1 MKRFVQ
7 IFSAALVLAALMT
20 TKVAAQ
26 NLNEDTPVDF
36 FTNVA
41 SRLLSSQ
48 LNVNLTRI
56 EIYPTNQF
64 TPAVHRLLQVAANLY
79 DASTNRY
86 YDEAAPPMAMPTVFQ
101 PVFSVENGCV
111 YITNFVEVTD
121 TSFLTNTLRDLNGG
135 PAVVAALQPNDLV
148 FGMPLIIGVK
158 KGFPNFNEF
167 AMQTAFQLMR
177 KIQVTRAS
185 TNAAI
190 APDSSYTINQ
200 MFGLSLSN
208 QLAVECWN
216 SYSSNYTRPISIY
229 ANDCLTVTL
238 TNDEGF
244 STTAPMIVSGSIQ
257 IPNPTTNVWPA
268 FNFISPAAS
277 FQIPLNTNVTPVPN
291 SIYRFNGGN
300 PYLTTDITVPFET
313 SVNINGSIYPQPH
326 WGWEIT
332 NDLQVFMVDVS
343 SGRIIDYVQL
353 SGPNNNLDLTAAI
366 QQEWDFGTQTGYN
379 DLWDTNL
386 NSSDVPDGI
395 VNQLEVS
402 LGLFGLGSGPN
413 AWQYSLG
420 LTEIYNEING
430 FRAFYHLGPFP
441 GYTSSIYTTL
451 VGIDSATNALVSP
464 YTAAATIF
472 QNISWQ
478 ANDPLVHYLAS
489 DLNASFG
496 NGIFTISQW
505 PENIGYVNRRYMPWG
520 GNPLLPGADQNP
532 YNVTLK
538 DPLVYSSDYWNF
550 PDGQPLNPGWIGQV
564 HRGTPWQTIYL
575 KSSDILASGGL
586 ATWTNWT
593 GDADATD
600 AAAMAPVQ
608 DWHLASLLTTLLNT
622 NNFASLFPVNNPNP
636 NAWQGLLN
644 GLIASTNIPD
654 PSDSVLIS
662 SNSAQASAIA
672 SAIQSER
679 MAQPGQFFRDI
690 GDILATS
697 QLAEQSPFLAGVN
710 SNSISDADYELISS
724 QLLSLLRAD
733 SVGSV
738 ALMNGQPLV
747 QFTGYDGHTYA
758 IQASSDLINWVS
770 IGTNCPV
777 DGLFSFTNSMNLN
790 PQFFRSVLLQ

>member
-41 SRLLSSQ
+41 SRLLASQ

-148 FGMPLIIGVK
+148 FGVPLIIGVK

-190 APDSSYTINQ
+190 APISSYTINQ

-229 ANDCLTVTL
+229 ANDYLTVTL

-268 FNFISPAAS
+268 FNLISPAAS

-313 SVNINGSIYPQPH
+313 GVNINGSPYPQPH

-332 NDLQVFMVDVS
+332 NDLQVFMVDVN

-386 NSSDVPDGI
+386 DPNYLNMPYGI
-395 VNQLEVS
+395 INQLGVS
-402 LGLFGLGSGPN
+402 LGEFGLGNGS
-413 AWQYSLG
+413 WQMSQ
-420 LTEIYNEING
+420 TEIETEIDA
-430 FRAFYHLGPFP
+430 FRVFYHFP
-441 GYTSSIYTTL
+441 PIYFPANNY
-451 VGIDSATNALVSP
+451 GAAAAALAMQVP
-464 YTAAATIF
+464 YTATATIF
-472 QNISWQ
+472 QNTSWQ

-489 DLNASFG
+489 DLNTRFG
-496 NGIFTISQW
+496 NSIFTVSQW
-505 PENIGYVNRRYMPWG
+505 PGNIGYVNQRYMPWG

-532 YNVTLK
+532 YNVALK

-575 KSSDILASGGL
+575 KSSDILAGGGL